1 MIIGGK
7 EFNIGDHIRVI
18 SAKSV
23 LHYDYGMIGNE
34 YSELNGVTGIIIAT
48 STYDENAVCNL
59 KIDKPYADAY
69 KNGITRLYKDDEI
82 ELICG

>member
-7 EFNIGDHIRVI
+7 VFNIGDHIRVI

-34 YSELNGVTGIIIAT
+34 NKESKGLTGIIMAE
-48 STYDENAVCNL
+48 STYNKNADYIFPPCSISNPAFTAML
-59 KIDKPYADAY
+59 SK
-69 KNGITRLYKDDEI
+69 LS
-82 ELICG
+82 L